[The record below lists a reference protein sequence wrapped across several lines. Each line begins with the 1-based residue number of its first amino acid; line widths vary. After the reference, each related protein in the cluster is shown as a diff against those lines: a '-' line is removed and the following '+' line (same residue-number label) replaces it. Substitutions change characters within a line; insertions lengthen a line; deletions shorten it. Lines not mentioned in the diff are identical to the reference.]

1 MLIKHNYAEKSLY
14 KLLTVIQQ
22 KHIMFKILPCCNKI
36 YVVRCIYTKMS
47 AFYKKNLKKTLR
59 H

>member
-1 MLIKHNYAEKSLY
+1 MLVKQNYAEKSLY
-14 KLLTVIQQ
+14 KLLTVLQQ
-22 KHIMFKILPCCNKI
+22 KHIIFKILPCYNKI

-47 AFYKKNLKKTLR
+47 AFYKKDLKKTLR